1 MTTADNTG
9 HPGNNDSQ
17 RIPWA
22 AILAGFCASLI
33 GIGLA
38 RFAYTPLIPPLI
50 SAGWFSADKVIYL
63 GAANLAGYLIG
74 ALLARPLGRRFGNVP
89 VLKVMMLLT
98 AIAFF
103 ACGFPLSISWFFGW
117 RLLSGVTGGVIMVL
131 VAATLLP
138 HIPASRRG
146 LASGAIFL
154 GLGVGIA
161 GSGTL
166 VPLLLSWGLKATW
179 LGLGA
184 IGLLLTALSW
194 RGWPRHHQAQPAITG
209 RSAEHS
215 GFALKVFY
223 LQYGLMAAALVPTM
237 VFMVDYVARGLG
249 QGAHVG
255 ALFWVLYGL
264 GAIAGPVLYGQLGDK
279 LGASGALR
287 LLVTVQALAVMLL
300 LASSN
305 LVSTAIA
312 TVLIGT
318 FPPGMV
324 PLALHKVHQLLPGDH
339 QAQAAT
345 WSRATVVFASFQAL
359 AGYGYSYLFTQ
370 SGGSYPLLFALA
382 VLALVLILLGDGLL
396 VLKAGRKGP
405 AAEQA

>member
-1 MTTADNTG
+1 MTTANSAG
-9 HPGNNDSQ
+9 HPEHSDPQ

-50 SAGWFSADKVIYL
+50 AAGWFSADKVVYL

-74 ALLARPLGRRFGNVP
+74 ALLARPLGRRLGNVP
-89 VLKVMMLLT
+89 VLKTMLLLT
-98 AIAFF
+98 AAAFF

-117 RLLSGVTGGVIMVL
+117 RLLSGITGGVIMVL

-154 GLGVGIA
+154 GIGIGIA

-166 VPLLLSWGLKATW
+166 VPLLLSWGLKTTW
-179 LGLGA
+179 LGLGV
-184 IGLLLTALSW
+184 IGLVLTALSW
-194 RGWPRHHQAQPAITG
+194 RGWPRHHQAQPAVTG
-209 RSAEHS
+209 SGAEHP

-223 LQYGLMAAALVPTM
+223 VQYGLMAAALVPAM

-279 LGASGALR
+279 LGASRALR
-287 LLVTVQALAVMLL
+287 LVVALQALVVMIL
-300 LASSN
+300 LASDN
-305 LVSTAIA
+305 LIATAIA

-318 FPPGMV
+318 FPPGIV

-339 QAQAAT
+339 QTQAAT

-359 AGYGYSYLFTQ
+359 AGYGYSYLFTR
-370 SGGSYPLLFALA
+370 SGGSYHLLFALA
-382 VLALVLILLGDGLL
+382 VVALVLILLADGLL
-396 VLKAGRKGP
+396 AITAGRKAP
-405 AAEQA
+405 ARQQA